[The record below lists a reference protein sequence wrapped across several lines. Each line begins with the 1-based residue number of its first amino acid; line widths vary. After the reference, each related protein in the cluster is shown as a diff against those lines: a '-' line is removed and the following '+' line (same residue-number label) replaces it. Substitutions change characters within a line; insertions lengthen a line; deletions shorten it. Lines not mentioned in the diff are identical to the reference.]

1 MQGTPPAPAA
11 ARRGVEIYLI
21 FESSDAGKTA
31 FAANEAMGEEL
42 EALSSVYLWPLD
54 KRPKDAAGRHGS
66 LHAKRAAA
74 DGADLLVSSANLTE
88 FALNINMELGVHVR
102 GGDLPNRVVE
112 HLRQLMQDQVL
123 VPLRHPLHNNPS

>member
-1 MQGTPPAPAA
+1 VQGTPPAPAA

-31 FAANEAMGEEL
+31 FAAIEAMGEEL

-66 LHAKRAAA
+66 LHAKCAAA